1 MGEIVELTPDI
12 YNRIAAGEVI
22 ENPASVVK
30 ELVEN
35 SIDAGADIVKVIVEK
50 AGKKRIVV
58 EDNGKGMS
66 EEDAILSIKKHTT
79 SKIKSVEDLQ
89 NIKTFGFRGE
99 ALSSIVSVA
108 IVDIITRR
116 KEDEVGV
123 KLHIENNDIQ
133 ISHIGINPGTRI
145 AVNNLF
151 YNTPARLKFLKS
163 DSSELLKIKDIL
175 TNFAMANYNVRFE
188 IYIDNKTPLIFKKE
202 NTLLDRL
209 KMIWGKD
216 VTDNLLYFEISKPL
230 FKIYGYASKPSLNK
244 PNRSS
249 QYLFLNKRII
259 KNKYFN
265 YWISKAYEN
274 LIIKGRYPIVFVFID
289 ASPEFVDVNVHPA
302 KTEVR
307 FLNEYI
313 ISSSLIYAIRKS
325 LENENIIPEIKRE
338 ISTKNED
345 KSGIKKEIENSIM
358 NFFKR
363 NKDNESISEKDSF
376 IKKEVE
382 VKEKEVDK
390 ERYEEKNSFYTGN
403 YFSLFNTYIF
413 FEKNNEEVLIIDQ
426 HAAHE
431 RIIYER
437 LKRDIE
443 KKENIKQNLL
453 IPINVNLSPVEGEIV
468 KNNISLFNEIGF
480 EVEEFGNNSYLIRS
494 IPAYIRHNQD
504 DKSLFKDII
513 EILKENRKVDKKV
526 IFDEILKTMSCK
538 SAIKA
543 GDYLSKEEKE
553 FLITELLKNEE
564 VYTCPHG
571 RPAIIRLKKY
581 EIEKWFKRKI

>member
-133 ISHIGINPGTRI
+133 ISHIGTNPGTRI
-145 AVNNLF
+145 VVNNLF

-163 DSSELLKIKDIL
+163 DSSELLKIKDML

-363 NKDNESISEKDSF
+363 NKDNESISEKDFF

-413 FEKNNEEVLIIDQ
+413 FEKNDEEVLIIDQ